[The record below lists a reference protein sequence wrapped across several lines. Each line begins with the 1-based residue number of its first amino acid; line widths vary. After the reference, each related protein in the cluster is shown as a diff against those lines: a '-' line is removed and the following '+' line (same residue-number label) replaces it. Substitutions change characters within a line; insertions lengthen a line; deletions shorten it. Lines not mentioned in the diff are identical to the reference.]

1 MKYDTYKIKNGNKLN
16 ELIGITK
23 IKKLMQSK
31 NVKSVSDVKL
41 EEYNILKENGILKR
55 IFPKATGYYI
65 DDANNKIKPY
75 WIGA

>member
-41 EEYNILKENGILKR
+41 EEYS
-55 IFPKATGYYI
+55 F
-65 DDANNKIKPY
+65 
-75 WIGA
+75 